1 MTKYRLIINRT
12 RCIDCGVSTGQC
24 PTHAKTLS
32 QLLNQNSTGTCI
44 GVFSDDKHDR
54 IKQLAKACFVKAI
67 IIEKIE
73 KLNRSIPNS
82 RVQVCDSQ
90 RGVQSS
96 RGMNDYCKAMPAPRR
111 ERDE

>member
-32 QLLNQNSTGTCI
+32 QLLSQNRGGVSA
-44 GVFSDDKHDR
+44 GVFSENIYNR
-54 IKQLAKACFVKAI
+54 VKQLAEACPVKAI

-73 KLNRSIPNS
+73 
-82 RVQVCDSQ
+82 
-90 RGVQSS
+90 
-96 RGMNDYCKAMPAPRR
+96 
-111 ERDE
+111 

>member
-32 QLLNQNSTGTCI
+32 LLLNQNRKGTRI
-44 GVFSDDKHDR
+44 GVFSEDKYDDV
-54 IKQLAKACFVKAI
+54 KQLAKACPVKAI

-73 KLNRSIPNS
+73 
-82 RVQVCDSQ
+82 
-90 RGVQSS
+90 
-96 RGMNDYCKAMPAPRR
+96 
-111 ERDE
+111 